1 MSLLFNGSVMV
12 PAAPAHVWPLLV
24 DWVGQERWIPLTTMR
39 QLTDRAEGLGARIR
53 GEHGLRLGGRR
64 IGLTDEMIVTRWE
77 PPYELEMT
85 HLGPSFTGV
94 GVFTIEARGM
104 RSWLSIRE
112 RITVPGGRAVRTA
125 VLAVR
130 PMLQRQLATGLDR
143 FAALVQAH
151 TEPPTEASDP
161 AERYLASHA
170 QAAVFADEE
179 KKRRRRQQRRRMAR
193 S

>member
-1 MSLLFNGSVMV
+1 MSLFFNGSVTV
-12 PAAPAHVWPLLV
+12 PAAPRHVWPLLV

-39 QLTDRAEGLGARIR
+39 QLSGRAEGLGARIR
-53 GEHGLRLGGRR
+53 GEHGPRLGGRR
-64 IGLTDEMIVTRWE
+64 VGISDEMVVTRWE

-85 HLGPSFTGV
+85 HLGPWFTGV

-112 RITVPGGRAVRTA
+112 RITLPGGKAAKTA
-125 VLAVR
+125 ALAIR
-130 PMLQRQLATGLDR
+130 PILQRQLANSLDR
-143 FAALVQAH
+143 FAALVESR
-151 TEPPTEASDP
+151 TPRPTQDTDP
-161 AERYLASHA
+161 AERHLAQHA

-179 KKRRRRQQRRRMAR
+179 KKRRRRQERRRMAR

>member
-39 QLTDRAEGLGARIR
+39 MIGDRIEGLGTRIR
-53 GEHGLRLGGRR
+53 GEHGPKLGGRR
-64 IGLTDEMIVTRWE
+64 VGITDDMVVTRWE

-85 HLGPSFTGV
+85 HLGPWFTGV

-104 RSWLSIRE
+104 RTWLSIRE
-112 RITVPGGRAVRTA
+112 RISLPGGRAARA
-125 VLAVR
+125 AALAVR
-130 PMLQRQLATGLDR
+130 PILQRQLAASLDR

-151 TEPPTEASDP
+151 APRPTEATDP
-161 AERYLASHA
+161 AERYHAQHA
-170 QAAVFADEE
+170 QAAVFAEEE
-179 KKRRRRQQRRRMAR
+179 KKRRSRQERRRMAR